1 MKSLKDSFFG
11 RIWVRLGLYI
21 AGTLL
26 ATMAL
31 LAASLMVFEEIQ
43 YRDFYRSLP
52 SAVRA
57 EIDELNEKGQEESP
71 EAMVIY
77 GQYWR
82 GDIWF
87 SEKWSLALG
96 LLICLPFGLG
106 VGFFVSRLFSYP
118 LASMAEVATR
128 VAAGDFTMRAQPG
141 RYRGEMADML
151 THFNQMID
159 SLENMAR
166 ERRATTAS
174 ISHELRTPLAV
185 LRARL
190 YAICD
195 GVIEVDAKESNLLL
209 DQVEYLGRLVGDL
222 QTLSMAE
229 AGRLSL
235 KMAPLD
241 LIALTRGALASY
253 ADRIA
258 QYHMSLQLH
267 LPDESTK
274 AIVNVDPDR
283 MRQILFNL
291 LENALRHAKQGGW
304 LGVEVTV
311 DDAADEVVMRVS
323 DAGPGMSEDML
334 ARPFQRFPHAPG
346 HAGEGLGL
354 GLSIVQALVG
364 RQHGTVQ
371 VHNRP
376 EGGTCFTVRFP
387 SALA

>member
-11 RIWVRLGLYI
+11 RIWVRFGLYI

-31 LAASLMVFEEIQ
+31 LAASLMVVAEVQ
-43 YRDFYRSLP
+43 HRDFYRSLP

-71 EAMVIY
+71 QAMAIY
-77 GQYWR
+77 FQYWT

-87 SEKWSLALG
+87 SEKWSLVLG

-106 VGFFVSRLFSYP
+106 VGFFVSRLFSFP

-141 RYRGEMADML
+141 RYTGEMTDMV

-159 SLENMAR
+159 SLESMAR

-195 GVIEVDAKESNLLL
+195 GVIEVDAVESRLLL

-229 AGRLSL
+229 AGHLSL
-235 KMAPLD
+235 KMEPLD
-241 LIALTRGALASY
+241 LIALVREVLASY
-253 ADRIA
+253 ENRIA
-258 QYHMSLQLH
+258 QHHMTLQLH
-267 LPDESTK
+267 LPDVSTG
-274 AIVNVDPDR
+274 AIVSVDPDR

-311 DDAADEVVMRVS
+311 DDVADEVVLRVS
-323 DAGPGMSEDML
+323 DAGPGMSQDML

-354 GLSIVQALVG
+354 GLSIVHALVG

-387 SALA
+387 VALV